1 MNFFDVEECY
11 HFVNFYG
18 GGLNSAYISKSTGKT
33 YLFSDDSD
41 WADNKE
47 ELLEDI
53 DCDDDYVA
61 VPTQRELNLGQALI
75 WEFVSKEIP
84 GLEEKVRD
92 IFSRKGAYRRFWNF
106 LEYNGLRDKWHDF
119 ENARVKEVLIQ
130 WCEENGITL
139 EDE

>member
-11 HFVNFYG
+11 HFVNFDG

-61 VPTQRELNLGQALI
+61 VPTQRELNLTSPDLGVCQQ
-75 WEFVSKEIP
+75 
-84 GLEEKVRD
+84 RD
-92 IFSRKGAYRRFWNF
+92 PWVGGKSS
-106 LEYNGLRDKWHDF
+106 
-119 ENARVKEVLIQ
+119 
-130 WCEENGITL
+130 
-139 EDE
+139 